1 MPHPVPLSPADIA
14 ANPDHFLHSFEG
26 DRAIIVPMDAV
37 AYRRSIFLDQRI
49 SPAAGDA
56 FAITAAVLP
65 IPAAPPLGW
74 IFHMAHC
81 GSTLLA
87 RALGELG
94 ENIVLRE
101 PFALRQLAFDPDP
114 ARLALVTAMLARRYD
129 PDAQTIVKAN
139 VPVNFLL
146 PQITA
151 QDPTARAIMLYCDL
165 PDYFLAILRSDNHRV
180 WVRNV
185 TTQLSGY
192 LGDLT
197 GLSDATRAAA
207 LWLAQTR
214 HFNAALAAMPNARSL
229 DAEQFFAKPG
239 AALFAAARH
248 LQVEA
253 TPDAITALLAGP
265 LFATY
270 SKNPA
275 VAFDN
280 QARIARRELLEPVLA
295 EEIAEA
301 RRWLERAGVDIAATS
316 STIRSGV
323 LDM

>member
-1 MPHPVPLSPADIA
+1 MPITPADITA
-14 ANPDHFLHSFEG
+14 SPDHFLHSFEG
-26 DRAIIVPMDAV
+26 DQAVIVPMDA
-37 AYRRSIFLDQRI
+37 ASYRRSIFLDQRI
-49 SPAAGDA
+49 SPAAGEA
-56 FAITAAVLP
+56 FAIPATALP
-65 IPAAPPLGW
+65 IPAAQPVGW

-114 ARLALVTAMLARRYD
+114 ARLTLVTAMLGRRHD
-129 PDAQTIVKAN
+129 PFAPTVVKAN

-146 PQITA
+146 PQISA
-151 QDPTARAIMLYCDL
+151 QDPEARAIMLYCAL
-165 PDYFLAILRSDNHRV
+165 PDYLLAILRSDNHRA

-185 TTQLSGY
+185 TTQLAGY
-192 LGDLT
+192 LGDMA

-207 LWLAQTR
+207 LWIAQTR
-214 HFNAALAAMPNARSL
+214 RFAEAFAAMPHARSL
-229 DAEQFFAKPG
+229 EAERFFAQPQPVLAAACEHLGVAAKPG
-239 AALFAAARH
+239 MIAAVVAS
-248 LQVEA
+248 
-253 TPDAITALLAGP
+253 P

-280 QARIARRELLEPVLA
+280 AARLERRGLLEPALA
-295 EEIAEA
+295 GEIAEA
-301 RRWLERAGVDIAATS
+301 RRWLEHQGEDLDAIGANLRN
-316 STIRSGV
+316 RS
-323 LDM
+323 LLA